1 MSEESGRVLG
11 LDVGDKR
18 IGVAISDS
26 LGLTAQGLPTI
37 SYNSAPDAVKAIK
50 ELSQDRQVSEI
61 VVGLPRSLDG
71 SLGRQAEKVLSFID
85 LLKNEIMDIPVNT
98 WDERFSTQG
107 AERILI
113 DHGMNAKK
121 RKEHIDKLSAQWILQ
136 GYLEKKRLTNED

>member
-1 MSEESGRVLG
+1 M
-11 LDVGDKR
+11 
-18 IGVAISDS
+18 
-26 LGLTAQGLPTI
+26 
-37 SYNSAPDAVKAIK
+37 
-50 ELSQDRQVSEI
+50 
-61 VVGLPRSLDG
+61 SLDREPG
-71 SLGRQAEKVLSFID
+71 LEWECRQAEKVLSFID